1 MRKIWLSVMLAAVA
15 VVPVSG
21 LAQDADN
28 LADIRC
34 VAVGMHLAEAPDS
47 HQKST
52 GTLLVLYYM
61 GRLDGRAPS
70 LEIQKLLAEQIDKMT
85 ASDYSSEAMRCSQIL
100 SAKGAQIKQLGEQ
113 MQKHFK
119 Q

>member
-1 MRKIWLSVMLAAVA
+1 MSRVWRSVLLSAVA
-15 VVPVSG
+15 VVPLQVLG
-21 LAQDADN
+21 QDAETV
-28 LADIRC
+28 ADLRC

-52 GTLLVLYYM
+52 GTLLVLYYL

-70 LEIQKLLAEQIDKMT
+70 LDIEKLLAEQIDKMRD
-85 ASDYSSEAMRCSQIL
+85 ADYGAEAARCSQGL
-100 SAKGAQIKQLGEQ
+100 AQKGAQIKQLGEA

-119 Q
+119 

>member
-1 MRKIWLSVMLAAVA
+1 MKRIRLALLLTAVLI
-15 VVPVSG
+15 VPQG
-21 LAQDADN
+21 FAQDADS

-34 VAVGMHLAEAPDS
+34 VAVGMHFAEAPDS

-70 LEIQKLLAEQIDKMT
+70 LEIEKLLAAQIDKMT
-85 ASDYSSEAMRCSQIL
+85 ASDYNTEATRCSQNL

-119 Q
+119 